1 MAWREVNV
9 VGGAY
14 SDDTKP
20 WTCQDT
26 VNYLP
31 LPAEKEGARSEAI
44 LRSAPG
50 LVDYAQTQNKPVR
63 GAHDAEG
70 LFLVVA
76 GRTLYRVNTNG
87 TTTALGTIPGVTR
100 VSIAHNQIE
109 NGNQVVIVNG
119 QSGYVWNTV
128 VGALTQITDEAFP
141 GSPIVDY
148 LDGYILGV
156 DPFGRFWFTSDLSQ
170 ATEYSSLDRSDA
182 ESQPDK
188 IVTLIVTNG
197 EVLVFGERTGEFF
210 RNTGEATGTFQRVD
224 GVSMDIGCASAHARA
239 RLDNSVFWLGHDGN
253 VYQLQGNTPVR
264 ISTSAL
270 EQAISDLNWKNAFAF
285 TFEDR
290 GHKVFYLTFPDG
302 QTFGY
307 DVLSREWHRRESK
320 DLKRWRINT
329 LTRWRRGWYSGDFSN
344 GTISRVD
351 WDVMQEGAQP
361 LVSRRRTGVSHAS
374 GNYVIVCAARIE
386 FDVGRIPVGL
396 TDHFC
401 SIRYSDDGG
410 HNWSAARLLSIGR
423 AGAYRQQAVA
433 RRLGRARQRVWEI
446 EVSSPAKRDIIAA
459 AWSPEATDA

>member
-1 MAWREVNV
+1 M
-9 VGGAY
+9 
-14 SDDTKP
+14 
-20 WTCQDT
+20 QDT
-26 VNYLP
+26 VNWLV
-31 LPAEKEGARSEAI
+31 LPAERDGARSDAI

-50 LVDYAQTQNKPVR
+50 LVDYAETQNKPVR

-70 LFLVVA
+70 LFLVVV

-100 VSIAHNQIE
+100 VSMAHNQIE

-128 VGALTQITDEAFP
+128 TSTLTQITDEAFP

-156 DPFGRFWFTSDLSQ
+156 DLFGRFWFTSDLSQ
-170 ATEYSSLDRSDA
+170 ATEYSTLDRSDA

-188 IVTLIVTNG
+188 IVTLIATGG

-210 RNTGEATGTFQRVD
+210 RNTGAATGTFQRVD
-224 GVSMDIGCASAHARA
+224 GVSMDIGCASPHARA
-239 RLDNSVFWLGHDGN
+239 GLDNSVFWLGHDGN
-253 VYQLQGNTPVR
+253 VYQLQGNSPVR

-270 EQAISDLNWKNAFAF
+270 EQAISGLNWKNAFAF

-307 DVLSREWHRRESK
+307 DVISREWHRRESYG
-320 DLKRWRINT
+320 LKRWRINT
-329 LTRWRRGWYSGDFSN
+329 LTPWRRGWYAGDFSD

-351 WDVMQEGAQP
+351 WTVMKEGTQP
-361 LVSRRRTGVSHAS
+361 LVARRRTGVSHAN
-374 GNYVIVCAARIE
+374 GNKVIADALKLV
-386 FDVGRIPVGL
+386 FDVGRIPVGV

-410 HNWSAARLLSIGR
+410 HNWSGARVLSLGE
-423 AGAYRQQAVA
+423 AGGYLQTVVA
-433 RRLGRARQRVWEI
+433 RRLGRFEQRVLEI
-446 EVSSPAKRDIIAA
+446 EVSSPGLRDLIAA
-459 AWSPEATDA
+459 SWAPRLTTA

>member
-128 VGALTQITDEAFP
+128 AGALTQITDEAFP